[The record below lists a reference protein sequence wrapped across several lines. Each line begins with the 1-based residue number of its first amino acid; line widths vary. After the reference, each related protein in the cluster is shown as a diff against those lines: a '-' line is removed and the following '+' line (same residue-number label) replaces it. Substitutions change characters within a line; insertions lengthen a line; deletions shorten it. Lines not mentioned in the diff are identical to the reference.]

1 MASVRSP
8 ATPEKKSQGHHAFA
22 FYHAAPSRHQK
33 SPGDLWPNVLS
44 SCSAMARSLMAV
56 AVAVTLG
63 TVAVAT
69 ASVNGDAVDTAAF
82 PHDAADGGQPSAAF
96 DAGNCFRDWIGDLH
110 IHSVGGH
117 DAQGVVRGAF

>member
-1 MASVRSP
+1 
-8 ATPEKKSQGHHAFA
+8 
-22 FYHAAPSRHQK
+22 
-33 SPGDLWPNVLS
+33 
-44 SCSAMARSLMAV
+44 MAV